1 MKNVLYVA
9 NRPLMPWPHWFITPQ
24 STSGPDSTPMDDARD
39 RWFLDASEP
48 DIMADLQALQDTM
61 NQQAA
66 GFTSENPKDEFLA
79 GAKAFYDAQATYW
92 EANSPDFYNNVFK
105 PWYDSLVA
113 PNLG

>member
-1 MKNVLYVA
+1 M
-9 NRPLMPWPHWFITPQ
+9 
-24 STSGPDSTPMDDARD
+24 S
-39 RWFLDASEP
+39 
-48 DIMADLQALQDTM
+48 
-61 NQQAA
+61 A

-79 GAKAFYDAQATYW
+79 GAKAFYDAQAAYW